1 MGVMGDMSAMAKEG
15 AKGAIGTIGTMGV
28 LSTKRQT
35 IGVKNKAPWAPSM
48 GAQWLVDEVW
58 GIFSPEADYNKGIQR
73 SIGVLDMD
81 KYFREENRFD
91 AGEESTKKKLL
102 ESAVEEIKKAEDFW
116 PKGSTRA
123 VPCLGLG
130 RTKGGALVET
140 WEKWGGALLATGE
153 NLGLN
158 IAESYWFGQ
167 PNVPLRYP
175 KNSKTYPRCA
185 LACPITTQLENRKS
199 ERTTTNT
206 GDPSGA
212 NTTNMSS
219 THVMH
224 IRNGARTAGQN
235 ATANAPPVISTPT
248 RGPKTSS
255 TQPLCT
261 HAANAEF

>member
-102 ESAVEEIKKAEDFW
+102 ESAVEEIK
-116 PKGSTRA
+116 
-123 VPCLGLG
+123 
-130 RTKGGALVET
+130 
-140 WEKWGGALLATGE
+140 
-153 NLGLN
+153 
-158 IAESYWFGQ
+158 
-167 PNVPLRYP
+167 
-175 KNSKTYPRCA
+175 
-185 LACPITTQLENRKS
+185 
-199 ERTTTNT
+199 RTTTNT